1 MQKSLTTLKYGI
13 IIYKTY
19 PMKELVK
26 AISLKNRNTNQN
38 KLLYF
43 NILFFI
49 ITNITSYRNMR

>member
-43 NILFFI
+43 NSLFFI